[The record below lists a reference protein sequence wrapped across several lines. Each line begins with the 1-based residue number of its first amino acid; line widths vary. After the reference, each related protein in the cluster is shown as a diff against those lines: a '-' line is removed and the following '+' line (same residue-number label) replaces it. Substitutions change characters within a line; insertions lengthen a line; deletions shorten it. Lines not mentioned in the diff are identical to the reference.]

1 MNYKRT
7 VCLSFL
13 VIVSLVAG
21 CSVSNRTETGNNIP
35 ISTVPG
41 EVETTNTP
49 PFTSTVG
56 PTETQFSALRTELT
70 VTPYIQKSIDQ
81 SMIPQCSGG
90 GDIVPKPVGF
100 GLSGA
105 MILMDW
111 NKNGFSLI
119 GGNPLEQ
126 SEFISTGEDYPQLFG
141 FSTNGEWLG
150 YAINTPDKDNS
161 ITIYLLSASGETI
174 TNELDLSSYLSEIPP
189 ENKFLG
195 LSGFSYWI
203 NNKLVYISLYSTIN
217 DGKPG
222 LVTYL
227 GLMLIRKSQGF
238 DMKEIWLTQQAVDVN
253 TQRMS
258 GQLTVQA
265 GTQSP
270 KSMGVVLL
278 NRELPGQLA
287 VDRLDQLSDGI
298 VQMLESRRNLLFLVY
313 SRNGAQRD
321 TIFLPQFRRDRCT
334 NIALVAQHLLVGMFT
349 QQLKSSFQIGSVSG
363 GQFEVQDQTAH
374 GDQQMQSIA
383 KESLL
388 FRDRFAVGGI
398 KGFPIRARRGNQMK
412 LQRRDRHTI
421 NQALIILAQIQTM
434 HDHLSD
440 QVDRLHQIPSSPIE
454 PALRRNTRKQVPVF
468 FPTAQQFRF
477 HMPAATFSDQSHR
490 NQLAIPAFRFRP
502 GPFEE
507 RSNLFPG
514 IIHHDKY
521 PGAKILKVR
530 YHQGVLRLARLSC
543 GDPFLTMSED
553 FSSIILN

>member
-227 GLMLIRKSQGF
+227 PKIVDPFTTVFMESLLGQLPDRHFISPFGVSPDEEKVLYASRDGLTLWDYKQKKILWST
-238 DMKEIWLTQQAVDVN
+238 KEIPSRNSRILWNRNNAFVVSIPFYGMSSDEETILISLLTNSVFSIFNSDYPAPQSTIFSAGWSPDGRYLALLAHSAAEENETIFVFDSIENQYVFQCPVQDPNDLTPSIVW
-253 TQRMS
+253 TDQRQIIYSS
-258 GQLTVQA
+258 GQL
-265 GTQSP
+265 SP
-270 KSMGVVLL
+270 
-278 NRELPGQLA
+278 EII
-287 VDRLDQLSDGI
+287 DLD
-298 VQMLESRRNLLFLVY
+298 
-313 SRNGAQRD
+313 
-321 TIFLPQFRRDRCT
+321 T
-334 NIALVAQHLLVGMFT
+334 
-349 QQLKSSFQIGSVSG
+349 
-363 GQFEVQDQTAH
+363 
-374 GDQQMQSIA
+374 
-383 KESLL
+383 
-388 FRDRFAVGGI
+388 
-398 KGFPIRARRGNQMK
+398 
-412 LQRRDRHTI
+412 
-421 NQALIILAQIQTM
+421 
-434 HDHLSD
+434 
-440 QVDRLHQIPSSPIE
+440 
-454 PALRRNTRKQVPVF
+454 
-468 FPTAQQFRF
+468 
-477 HMPAATFSDQSHR
+477 
-490 NQLAIPAFRFRP
+490 
-502 GPFEE
+502 
-507 RSNLFPG
+507 G
-514 IIHHDKY
+514 IIFELGIQGTVVGWSKFY
-521 PGAKILKVR
+521 PLQTLKR
-530 YHQGVLRLARLSC
+530 K
-543 GDPFLTMSED
+543 
-553 FSSIILN
+553 